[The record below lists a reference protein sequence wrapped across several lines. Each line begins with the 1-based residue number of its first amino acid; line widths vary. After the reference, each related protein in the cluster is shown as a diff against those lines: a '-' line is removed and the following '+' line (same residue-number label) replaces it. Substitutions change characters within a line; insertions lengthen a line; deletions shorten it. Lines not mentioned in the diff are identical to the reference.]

1 MNQNQQNVSRIRQMS
16 SKEAAKAQGISVAEL
31 QKTQVLNLKAVEDAV
46 RFEKL
51 TSKKPAIVL
60 GIVGIMFILF
70 GTTFQIVDTVQSRP
84 KNVIEKRTTVVDE
97 VDKTQKLQCQQKS
110 QFDGITKEFTIFYE
124 FEDNQLIGFTKTL
137 QLVSAN
143 STVIQNYINS
153 FQTYVN
159 PSEGYN
165 PKIERIESG
174 MKFVVEVDYDTLDLT
189 KLNPK
194 QQAHYASK
202 IDYALDTSY
211 NRIKTDMVNGSYV
224 CQ

>member
-60 GIVGIMFILF
+60 GIVGIMLILF

-97 VDKTQKLQCQQKS
+97 IDKTQKLQCKQSSKS
-110 QFDGITKEFTIFYE
+110 DGFTKDFTIVYT
-124 FEDNQLIGFTKTL
+124 FEDDKLIGFTKTL
-137 QLVSAN
+137 QLVFTDTSKMQNLFTGFQSYAN
-143 STVIQNYINS
+143 SSDGYSVKVEKTE
-153 FQTYVN
+153 
-159 PSEGYN
+159 SE
-165 PKIERIESG
+165 I
-174 MKFVVEVDYDTLDLT
+174 KFVVEVDYDTLDLT

-194 QQAHYASK
+194 QQEYYATK
-202 IDYALDTSY
+202 IDYALDTFY